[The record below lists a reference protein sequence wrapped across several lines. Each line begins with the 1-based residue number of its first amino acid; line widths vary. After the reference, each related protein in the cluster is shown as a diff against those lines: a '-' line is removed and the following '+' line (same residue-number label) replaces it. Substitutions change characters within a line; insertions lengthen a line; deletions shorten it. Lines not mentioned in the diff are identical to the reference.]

1 MRGWAA
7 VGQGRGVQR
16 IWSGLAVALLA
27 ISCGQPLATPV
38 PVFVAVDGSMDMV
51 ELVNALSS
59 RYESTVE
66 NVRFEVEGHGS
77 SYGLSALQRG
87 QADVAMVAGS
97 AGEWE
102 DGLQTTAIA
111 RDGIAVVVHPNNGLD
126 GVGLIQLQALFSGRA
141 YEWLAVGGSATLGS
155 VQPISREEG
164 SGARAAFES
173 LSMGDEGVTP
183 RAMLL
188 TSPQAVVD
196 YVAAHPS
203 AIGYVSMAQVT
214 PAVKVLKV
222 EGVLPTPETVGQGTY
237 PLTRELFLVAREPM
251 RAEVQS
257 WIEYCGSPAGQQVV
271 GQSFGRLR

>member
-7 VGQGRGVQR
+7 VGQGRGLGR
-16 IWSGLAVALLA
+16 ILFGLVVALLA

-87 QADVAMVAGS
+87 QVDVAMVAWS
-97 AGEWE
+97 SGEWE
-102 DGLQTTAIA
+102 DGVQATAIA
-111 RDGIAVVVHPNNGLD
+111 RDGIAIVVHPGNELEGL
-126 GVGLIQLQALFSGRA
+126 GLIQLQALFSGQA
-141 YEWLAVGGSATLGS
+141 YEWLAVGGSATLGA

-164 SGARAAFES
+164 SGARAAFEN
-173 LSMGDEGVTP
+173 LLMGDEKVTP

-214 PAVKVLKV
+214 PTVKVLTV
-222 EGVLPTPETVGQGTY
+222 EGVLPTPETVGQGAY
-237 PLTRELFLVAREPM
+237 PLTRELYLVS
-251 RAEVQS
+251 RAPVSTEVQS
-257 WIEYCGSPAGQQVV
+257 WIEYCLSPAGQQVV